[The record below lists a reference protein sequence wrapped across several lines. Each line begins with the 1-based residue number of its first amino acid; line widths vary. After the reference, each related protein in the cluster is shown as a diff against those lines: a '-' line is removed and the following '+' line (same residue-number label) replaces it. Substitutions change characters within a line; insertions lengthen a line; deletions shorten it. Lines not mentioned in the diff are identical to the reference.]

1 MTIYDTTS
9 LSLCQA
15 EEERALADERRNPVF
30 KVKGWLSLFES
41 NDVRSHR
48 TAELME
54 VANMK
59 QAEQKLAAD
68 LEEVQSWLDK
78 RDDHA
83 ERQAEQGNGIQ
94 CLIEP
99 EVFPLH
105 SGDWTCSFCMPDTR
119 RGKSR

>member
-30 KVKGWLSLFES
+30 KMKGWLSLFES

-68 LEEVQSWLDK
+68 FGGGPVL
-78 RDDHA
+78 A
-83 ERQAEQGNGIQ
+83 
-94 CLIEP
+94 
-99 EVFPLH
+99 
-105 SGDWTCSFCMPDTR
+105 
-119 RGKSR
+119 